1 MLQPSLVHA
10 QPFAIWFPLEM
21 LQPFLASPLH
31 SEDQDHYCTEA
42 NTSVPVITI
51 TP

>member
-10 QPFAIWFPLEM
+10 QPFATWFQLEM
-21 LQPFLASPLH
+21 LQAILAPHH
-31 SEDQDHYCTEA
+31 SEDQNHYCTEV